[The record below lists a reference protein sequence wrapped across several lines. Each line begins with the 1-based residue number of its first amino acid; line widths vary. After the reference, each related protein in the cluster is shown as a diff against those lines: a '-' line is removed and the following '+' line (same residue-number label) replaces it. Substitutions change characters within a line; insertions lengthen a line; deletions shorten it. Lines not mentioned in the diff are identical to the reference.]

1 MFQKPVAFLPVY
13 RKCQKKSCQTLWSY
27 FSCFWCFSHWLVGA
41 KSGDA
46 WCWWCS
52 DGSWCWRSAD
62 GREGSGADGAVV
74 LGAVHQLL
82 AQFSSEG
89 DGDLNG
95 FLVSRDRGRNR
106 EASLALCL
114 LHLQQ
119 SICFIQRSRS
129 AMQQRKSEAGGRW
142 LDGIPPSS
150 PLLDPLHWTL
160 YWEKCMFPSLF
171 DCTYYTDI
179 KIWLDGIPPPLT
191 RFEPE
196 LEIIKSV
203 SFFTL
208 RCLKAILKTENDFR
222 LIPLCW
228 VKLGTWR

>member
-1 MFQKPVAFLPVY
+1 MFQKTVAFLPVY

-62 GREGSGADGAVV
+62 GREGSADGAVV
-74 LGAVHQLL
+74 LGVVLGVVHQLL

-114 LHLQQ
+114 LHSQQ

-142 LDGIPPSS
+142 LDGIPPS
-150 PLLDPLHWTL
+150 LLHP
-160 YWEKCMFPSLF
+160 PSLL
-171 DCTYYTDI
+171 TLKTQHYHLTQYAAPLNVRWYWI
-179 KIWLDGIPPPLT
+179 KICFMHI
-191 RFEPE
+191 FK
-196 LEIIKSV
+196 EI
-203 SFFTL
+203 
-208 RCLKAILKTENDFR
+208 AKT
-222 LIPLCW
+222 
-228 VKLGTWR
+228 VKLEGKGATKMQ